1 MLVSIDDERL
11 IAGFTTKF
19 GGVSSKE
26 YESLNLA
33 THVCD
38 DPRKVSKNREIL
50 TSKISAKKLIF
61 MEQIHSNLVYVVD
74 DFNQKLPPCDG
85 VITDIK
91 GLALCVMVADCSPV
105 LIYDKAQD
113 KIAAVHAG
121 RAGIVQKI
129 ISKSIEKMNSNPK
142 NLSVIIG
149 PNISKNC
156 YEIKKLD
163 LGEFNRF
170 IKDSKF
176 DMNLAIKD
184 ELEELG
190 VDNYKFLNICS
201 HCDNRFYSY
210 RKNGVTGR
218 FAGFIMLKDKDV

>member
-33 THVCD
+33 THVGD
-38 DPRKVSKNREIL
+38 DPKKVSKNREIL

-61 MEQIHSNLVYVVD
+61 MEQIHSDLVYVVD

-105 LIYDKAQD
+105 LLYDKRLNL
-113 KIAAVHAG
+113 IAAIHAG
-121 RAGIVQKI
+121 RAGVVNKI
-129 ISKSIEKMNSNPK
+129 ISKTVDKMGSNP
-142 NLSVIIG
+142 SDIVAIIG
-149 PNISKNC
+149 PNIKQKC
-156 YEIKKLD
+156 YNIGNME
-163 LGEFNRF
+163 LGEFNKF
-170 IKDSKF
+170 IKNGYF
-176 DMNLAIKD
+176 DMDKSIEFELKNLGIKNMQFST
-184 ELEELG
+184 
-190 VDNYKFLNICS
+190 VCN

-210 RKNGVTGR
+210 RKSKVTGR
-218 FAGFIMLKDKDV
+218 FAGFIMLKG